1 MTKTTTREL
10 VRMAQQAGYQVV
22 EAEQLRPNRWQLIV
36 MDGAEN
42 RWALLVQAR
51 PLLNSADV
59 QDLADI
65 VRLRRLD
72 GGILLAY
79 GGVFSPAAQRTHQE
93 LAVGKLRLCTTL
105 PPAAKAEHA
114 EAKPVHAR
122 LKSIP

>member
-1 MTKTTTREL
+1 MTKPATREL
-10 VRMAQQAGYQVV
+10 VRMAHQAGYQVSEV
-22 EAEQLRPNRWQLIV
+22 EQLRPNRWLLIV
-36 MDGAEN
+36 IDGADN
-42 RWALLVQAR
+42 RFALLVQAR
-51 PLLNSADV
+51 PLLSSADV
-59 QDLADI
+59 QDLADT

-93 LAVGKLRLCTTL
+93 LADGRLRLCTTL
-105 PPAAKAEHA
+105 PPAAKPEHA